1 MSRVLRIRP
10 LTADDLD
17 WVCEAESALHAFPWS
32 RRHFQDSLDAGHACC
47 VLERDGEPLGYAIC
61 LKIVDEAHLLNI
73 SVLQA
78 AQRQGLGRWLL
89 DVLGLS
95 LWEHGARQMFLEVR
109 PSNAPA
115 VRLYERAGFTPIG
128 RRRDYYPA
136 ADGRREDAIVMRREL
151 TGPSGALDL

>member
-1 MSRVLRIRP
+1 MSGVLRVRP

-17 WVCEAESALHAFPWS
+17 WVCAAESVLHAFPWT
-32 RRHFQDSLDAGHACC
+32 RGNFCDSLEAGHACC

-73 SVLQA
+73 SVMRAVQG
-78 AQRQGLGRWLL
+78 QGLGRWFL
-89 DVLGLS
+89 DVLGHG

-109 PSNAPA
+109 PSNVAA
-115 VRLYERAGFTPIG
+115 LRLYERAGFAPIG

-151 TGPSGALDL
+151 TSGA